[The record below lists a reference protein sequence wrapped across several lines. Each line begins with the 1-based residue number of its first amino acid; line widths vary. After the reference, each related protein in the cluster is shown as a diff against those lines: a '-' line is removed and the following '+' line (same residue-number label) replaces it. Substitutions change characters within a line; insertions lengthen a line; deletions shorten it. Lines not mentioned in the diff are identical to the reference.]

1 VTGPTGI
8 AEPASVNT
16 TVQYNSIGSF
26 AGDTGMTFNN
36 TTKTLSVDK
45 IISNVSNI
53 ITTSY
58 GVLVNT
64 NASLDNITVR
74 VTTGGIPQVQSG
86 TGSFT
91 ACYSGYTCKG
101 GSTFTGY
108 TITSATIDNIS
119 WTNISSTTLSNAGDT
134 IGVNLQNKTDG
145 KIYRITYYQTSN
157 PPEVEAYAISIERI
171 I

>member
-1 VTGPTGI
+1 MQGSRDLQG
-8 AEPASVNT
+8 
-16 TVQYNSIGSF
+16 QYFFDINSGQIVYS
-26 AGDTGMTFNN
+26 
-36 TTKTLSVDK
+36 SDK

-53 ITTSY
+53 TTTSY
-58 GVLVNT
+58 GVAINVS
-64 NASLDNITVR
+64 ASLDNVVVR
-74 VTTGGIPQVQSG
+74 ITTGGIPQVQSG

-108 TITSATIDNIS
+108 TITNTIIDNIS

-134 IGVNLQNKTDG
+134 IGVNLQNKLVG

-157 PPEVEAYAISIERI
+157 PTETEAYAISIEKI